1 MGTFVDH
8 QGVFHN
14 ERRRNYQLRAI
25 FDVASTRIAHLVDAE
40 EEWRD
45 PPLEYLAQRLIHES
59 YPHLS
64 ADEVRIL
71 VGAIERK
78 HKPH

>member
-1 MGTFVDH
+1 MGNFVDQ

-14 ERRRNYQLRAI
+14 ERRRNYQLRAV
-25 FDVASTRIAHLVDAE
+25 FDVASTRIAHLFDSDE
-40 EEWRD
+40 ERRD
-45 PPLEYLAQRLIHES
+45 MPLEYLAQRLIHES

-78 HKPH
+78 RKPH